1 MKSIASMSGCSV
13 NNTLM
18 TGIASVV
25 AMVATELLLDGCTEV
40 EWCVVWVSVD

>member
-25 AMVATELLLDGCTEV
+25 AMVATELLLDGSVEV
-40 EWCVVWVSVD
+40 EW

>member
-1 MKSIASMSGCSV
+1 MKSIASMPAWSV

-25 AMVATELLLDGCTEV
+25 AMIATVDDCLFDG
-40 EWCVVWVSVD
+40 DLRNY